1 MDYDVLVVGG
11 GIAGMESSLTLGDMG
26 YKVLLVEKEASI
38 GGKMVLLSK
47 VFPTLDCD
55 SCISTPKMA
64 STAHHPN
71 ITVATSSEIEEII
84 KQDQG
89 GFLVKFNKKST
100 YVNSA
105 ACTGCG
111 ECEQACT
118 VARAD
123 PFNFDLVAHRA
134 IHIPFPQAVPKKA
147 VMIRE
152 GTSPCSFTCPAGVK
166 AHGYVSLVRSGKYE
180 EAFHLHMEDAP
191 LPGSLS
197 RACYAP
203 CEGECTRGKLEGPV
217 PIRAIKRFMVDYY
230 YQKHPEPEYSAPD
243 TIQNK
248 KVAVVGS
255 GPAGLSAAY
264 HLARRGYRVTIFE
277 SAKESGGM
285 LRYGI
290 PAYRLPNDIVD
301 RDIKNVTALGV
312 QIKTESLVTSLES
325 LENQGFDA
333 TFLALG
339 TMEGMKM
346 SIEGENLDGVTDC
359 MSFLKQANSPDGI
372 NLSGQTVMVI
382 GGGNAA
388 IDPARMALRSGA
400 AKVIIQYR
408 RSRKEMP
415 AHDWEVTAALEE
427 GVELQ
432 VLKNPKRF
440 IGANGRLNAV
450 ESLSMKLGEPD
461 DSGRRRPVPVEGSE
475 QSIPVDLV
483 ILAIGLKPS
492 TSPFANELEL
502 NRNGTIKVNEETLIT
517 SRTSVF
523 AGGDAVTGPS
533 MIVSAIGH
541 GKRAAFFIDR
551 FLKGESLEGIV
562 FDNRLPATD
571 AASVLARFQSGNG
584 NNGNGSRDKQ
594 LLPVVGMATP
604 RAPISNR
611 PPTEK
616 RELAAAERIKS
627 MAEVELPFSEEEARY
642 GANRCLDCGICSE
655 CRQCVKACPAHAID
669 FSLRDEEH
677 KVEVKT
683 VIVSTGF
690 NLFDAHLKPTYGYGK
705 FPNVVT
711 AMQMDRILAPTRP
724 YNHVIRPSDGKAPD
738 NIAYVLCTGS
748 RDNTINN
755 PLCSRVCCMYSI
767 KQAQLIMGALPLADI
782 TIYYIDIRTF
792 GKGYDEFYRQAKGMG
807 VYFIKGKVAQIN
819 QKENGNL
826 DVQYEDI
833 EGDGGLKHMEHD
845 LVVLSTGFSPNIDSL
860 SMFKNSQLEI
870 DSYAYVEEID
880 EDINPGKTSIDGV
893 FVAGAASAPRDIPDS
908 ILHSGAAVAQTAA
921 YIERMRSDNDR

>member
-1 MDYDVLVVGG
+1 MNYDVLVVGG

-47 VFPTLDCD
+47 VFPTLDCA

-71 ITVATSSEIEEII
+71 ITIETSSIIDEITKE
-84 KQDQG
+84 DDNL
-89 GFLVKFNKKST
+89 FHVKLHKKPT

-111 ECEQACT
+111 ECELACT
-118 VARAD
+118 VAKSD
-123 PFNFDLVAHRA
+123 PFNFGLVAHRA

-180 EAFHLHMEDAP
+180 QAFHLHMEDAP

-203 CEGECTRGKLEGPV
+203 CESECTRGELEGTV

-230 YQKHPEPEYSAPD
+230 YERHSEPEYGPPE
-243 TIQNK
+243 TINDK

-264 HLARRGYRVTIFE
+264 HLARHGYRTTIFE
-277 SAKESGGM
+277 SANKPGGM

-301 RDIKNVTALGV
+301 RDIKNITALGV
-312 QIKTESLVTSLES
+312 LIKTDSPVTSLES
-325 LENQGFDA
+325 LKDQGFDA

-346 SIEGENLDGVTDC
+346 SIEGEDLDGVTDC
-359 MSFLKQANSPDGI
+359 MTFLKQANSSDGMD
-372 NLSGQTVMVI
+372 LSGKTVMVI

-388 IDPARMALRSGA
+388 IDPARMAIRSGA
-400 AKVIIQYR
+400 KKVIIQYR
-408 RSRKEMP
+408 RSRAEMP

-432 VLKNPKRF
+432 SLKNPTRF
-440 IGANGRLNAV
+440 IGKNGHLEAV
-450 ESLSMKLGEPD
+450 ESINMKLGEPD
-461 DSGRRRPVPVEGSE
+461 DSGRRRPIPVDGSE
-475 QSIPVDLV
+475 QTIPVDLV

-492 TSPFANELEL
+492 TSPFAGELEL
-502 NRNGTIKVNEETLIT
+502 NRNGTIQANEENLQT
-517 SRTSVF
+517 SQPSVF

-541 GKRAAFFIDR
+541 GKRAAFYIDR
-551 FLKGESLEGIV
+551 LLKNESLDGIT
-562 FDNRLPATD
+562 FDSSLPATE
-571 AASVLARFQSGNG
+571 ASSVLSRFQSNNG
-584 NNGNGSRDKQ
+584 NNGNGSKYSK
-594 LLPVVGMATP
+594 LLPIVGMETP
-604 RAPISNR
+604 RKSLSKR
-611 PPTEK
+611 PPVEK
-616 RELAAAERIKS
+616 RELPIEERIQS
-627 MAEVELPFSEEEARY
+627 MTEVEIPFTEEEARY

-655 CRQCVKACPAHAID
+655 CQECVRVCPANAID
-669 FSLRDEEH
+669 FNLRDE
-677 KVEVKT
+677 KQTVEVKS
-683 VIVSTGF
+683 VIISTGF
-690 NLFDAHLKPTYGYGK
+690 NLFDAHRKPTYGYGR
-705 FPNVVT
+705 FPNVIT

-748 RDNTINN
+748 RDSTIDN

-767 KQAQLIMGALPLADI
+767 KQAELIMGALPLADV
-782 TIYYIDIRTF
+782 TIYYIDIRAF
-792 GKGYDEFYRQAKGMG
+792 GKGYDEFYEQAKGMG
-807 VYFIKGKVAQIN
+807 IYFV
-819 QKENGNL
+819 
-826 DVQYEDI
+826 
-833 EGDGGLKHMEHD
+833 
-845 LVVLSTGFSPNIDSL
+845 
-860 SMFKNSQLEI
+860 
-870 DSYAYVEEID
+870 
-880 EDINPGKTSIDGV
+880 
-893 FVAGAASAPRDIPDS
+893 
-908 ILHSGAAVAQTAA
+908 
-921 YIERMRSDNDR
+921 

>member
-1 MDYDVLVVGG
+1 MNYDVLIIGG

-47 VFPTLDCD
+47 VFPTLDCA

-71 ITVATSSEIEEII
+71 ITVATSSEIAEIV
-84 KQDQG
+84 KQDKG
-89 GFLVKFNKKST
+89 GFLVTFIKKST
-100 YVNSA
+100 FVNSA

-111 ECEQACT
+111 ECERACT
-118 VARAD
+118 VARID
-123 PFNFDLVAHRA
+123 PFNFGLTAHRA

-147 VMIRE
+147 VMVRE

-203 CEGECTRGKLEGPV
+203 CEGECTRGKLEGAV
-217 PIRAIKRFMVDYY
+217 SIRAIKRFMVDYY
-230 YQKHPEPEYSAPD
+230 YQRHPEPEYTAPD
-243 TIQNK
+243 TIADK

-277 SAKESGGM
+277 SAPLPGGM

-290 PAYRLPNDIVD
+290 PAYRLPNNVVD
-301 RDIKNVTALGV
+301 RDIRNVTALGV
-312 QIKTESLVTSLES
+312 SLKTNAPISSLAHLGE
-325 LENQGFDA
+325 QGFDA
-333 TFLALG
+333 TFLAVG

-346 SIEGENLDGVTDC
+346 SVDGENLDGVTDC
-359 MSFLKQANSPDGI
+359 MTFLKQANSSNGI
-372 NLSGQTVMVI
+372 DLSGKTVMVI

-388 IDPARMALRSGA
+388 IDPARMAIRLGA
-400 AKVIIQYR
+400 EKVVIQYR
-408 RSRKEMP
+408 RSRTEMP
-415 AHDWEVTAALEE
+415 AHDWEISAALEE

-432 VLKNPKRF
+432 VLKTPKRF
-440 IGANGRLNAV
+440 IGSNGRLEAV
-450 ESLSMKLGEPD
+450 ESLTMKLGEPD
-461 DSGRRRPVPVEGSE
+461 DSGRRRPIPVDGSE

-492 TSPFANELEL
+492 TSPFAGELDL
-502 NRNGTIKVNEETLIT
+502 NRNGTIKVNEETLQT
-517 SRTSVF
+517 SRAAVF

-533 MIVSAIGH
+533 MIVSAIGQ
-541 GKRAAFFIDR
+541 GKRAAFYIDLY
-551 FLKGESLEGIV
+551 LKGETLDGII
-562 FDNRLPATD
+562 FDNRLPAVTT
-571 AASVLARFQSGNG
+571 ASVLSRFPSGNG
-584 NNGNGSRDKQ
+584 DNGSGHDQ
-594 LLPVVGMATP
+594 ILPVVGMATP
-604 RAPISNR
+604 R
-611 PPTEK
+611 PPLSKRNPVEK
-616 RELAAAERIKS
+616 RELPAGEQIKNMS
-627 MAEVELPFSEEEARY
+627 EVELPITEEEARY
-642 GANRCLDCGICSE
+642 SAGRCLDCGICSE
-655 CRQCVKACPAHAID
+655 CQQCVKACPAHAID
-669 FSLRDEEH
+669 FNMRDEERT
-677 KVEVKT
+677 VEAKS
-683 VIVSTGF
+683 VIISTGF

-705 FPNVVT
+705 YPNVIT

-748 RDNTINN
+748 RDSTVDS

-792 GKGYDEFYRQAKGMG
+792 GKGYDEFYQQARGMG
-807 VYFIKGKVAQIN
+807 ISFVKGKVALIN
-819 QKENGNL
+819 EIENGNL
-826 DVQYEDI
+826 DVQYENI
-833 EGDGGLKHMEHD
+833 EGGGGLKHMEHD
-845 LVVLSTGFSPNIDSL
+845 LVVLSTGFSPNIDYVH
-860 SMFKNSQLEI
+860 MFKNSKLAL
-870 DSYAYVEEID
+870 DPFAYVQEID
-880 EDINPGKTSIDGV
+880 EDINPGKTSINGV

-908 ILHSGAAVAQTAA
+908 ILHAGAAVAQTAA
-921 YIERMRSDNDR
+921 YIERIRAGR

>member
-1 MDYDVLVVGG
+1 MNYDVLVVGG

-47 VFPTLDCD
+47 VFPTLDCA

-71 ITVATSSEIEEII
+71 ITVSTSSEIDEII
-84 KQDQG
+84 NRNKD
-89 GFLVKFNKKST
+89 GFLVRLHRKST

-111 ECEQACT
+111 ECELACT
-118 VARAD
+118 VARSD

-147 VMIRE
+147 VMVRE

-180 EAFHLHMEDAP
+180 KAFHLHMEDAP

-203 CEGECTRGKLEGPV
+203 CEGECTRGKLEGTV
-217 PIRAIKRFMVDYY
+217 PIRAIKRFMVDRYY
-230 YQKHPEPEYSAPD
+230 EKHPDPEYGPPEK
-243 TIQNK
+243 IEGK

-255 GPAGLSAAY
+255 GPGGLSAAY
-264 HLARRGYRVTIFE
+264 HLARKAYSTTVFE
-277 SAKESGGM
+277 SAPEAGGM

-290 PAYRLPNDIVD
+290 PAYRLPKGVVD
-301 RDIKNVTALGV
+301 RDIKNITALGV
-312 QIKTESLVTSLES
+312 SIKTESPVVSLKS
-325 LENQGFDA
+325 LKDLGFDA
-333 TFLALG
+333 IFLALG
-339 TMEGMKM
+339 TMEGFKM
-346 SIEGENLDGVTDC
+346 GIEGEDLDGVTDC
-359 MSFLKQANSPDGI
+359 MTFLKQTNSSDKI
-372 NLSGQTVMVI
+372 DLSGKTVMII

-388 IDPARMALRSGA
+388 IDPARTAIRLGA
-400 AKVIIQYR
+400 KKVIIQYR
-408 RSRKEMP
+408 RSRAEMP
-415 AHDWEVTAALEE
+415 AHDWEVSAALDE

-432 VLKNPKRF
+432 VLNNPKRF
-440 IGANGRLNAV
+440 IGSNGHLEAV
-450 ESLSMKLGEPD
+450 ESLTMRLGEPD
-461 DSGRRRPVPVEGSE
+461 DSGRRRP
-475 QSIPVDLV
+475 IPVDGSEHVIPVDRV

-492 TSPFANELEL
+492 TSPFADELRL
-502 NRNGTIKVNEETLIT
+502 NRNGTIQVNEETLQT
-517 SRTSVF
+517 SQSSVF
-523 AGGDAVTGPS
+523 AGGDVVTGPS

-541 GKRAAFFIDR
+541 GKRAAFYIDR
-551 FLKGESLEGIV
+551 LIKGESLDGIV
-562 FDNRLPATD
+562 FENRLPATE
-571 AASVLARFQSGNG
+571 ASSVLSRFQSDDG
-584 NNGNGSRDKQ
+584 NNGNGYGNNQ

-616 RELAAAERIKS
+616 RELPPAERIKS
-627 MAEVELPFSEEEARY
+627 TVEVELPLSEEEARY

-655 CRQCVKACPAHAID
+655 CQQCVKACPAHAID
-669 FSLRDEEH
+669 FNLRDEEQT
-677 KVEVKT
+677 VEVKS
-683 VIVSTGF
+683 VIISTGF

-705 FPNVVT
+705 FPNVIT

-724 YNHVIRPSDGKAPD
+724 YNHVIRPSDGKDPD

-792 GKGYDEFYRQAKGMG
+792 GKGYDEFYRQARGMG
-807 VYFIKGKVAQIN
+807 VYFIKGKVAQIGE
-819 QKENGNL
+819 KENGNL
-826 DVQYEDI
+826 EVWYEDI
-833 EGDGGLKHMEHD
+833 EGDGGLKQMEHD

-860 SMFKNSQLEI
+860 SMFKNSQLEV
-870 DSYAYVEEID
+870 DPFAYVAEID

-921 YIERMRSDNDR
+921 YIERMRAGQ